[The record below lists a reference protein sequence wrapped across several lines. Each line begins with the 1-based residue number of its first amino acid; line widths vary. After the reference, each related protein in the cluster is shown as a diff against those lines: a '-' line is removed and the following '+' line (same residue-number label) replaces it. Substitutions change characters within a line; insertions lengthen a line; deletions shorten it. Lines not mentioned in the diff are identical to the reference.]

1 MGNIKI
7 IIVGVI
13 LTVGLIV
20 GLSFLGDKQA
30 PDKAEPKYEGEAQLI
45 RDYSPR
51 RGATGADSQVTLVEF
66 ADLQCPACAAAYPA
80 LAAVAEK
87 NKDFVTL
94 VFRHFPLEQHVNG
107 LAAARAAEAANAQG
121 KFFEFEKIAYE
132 RQTDWGTLP
141 NPKNKFEEYAQEL
154 GLDVE
159 QFKKDSEREDLF
171 DHIRIDK
178 GDALKNNVSGTP
190 TLFINGQ
197 LYEGAR
203 DEASLQAAI
212 EAARG

>member
-1 MGNIKI
+1 MP
-7 IIVGVI
+7 I
-13 LTVGLIV
+13 LKELPT
-20 GLSFLGDKQA
+20 A
-30 PDKAEPKYEGEAQLI
+30 
-45 RDYSPR
+45 
-51 RGATGADSQVTLVEF
+51 
-66 ADLQCPACAAAYPA
+66 PA
-80 LAAVAEK
+80 LC
-87 NKDFVTL
+87 
-94 VFRHFPLEQHVNG
+94 
-107 LAAARAAEAANAQG
+107 ANAQG